1 MDTLYTSCIPK
12 TQHFSPDAANVK
24 HSHTVLSVYI
34 HKETSHILSKQH
46 VTGSRHRFHLPCSTL
61 SSFCTHNC
69 QLETK
74 RRLKTIRFLHA
85 RERQRTGFSAPSTI
99 GHCVALRNDRNKNSF
114 VSKQH
119 LVYSNNKVPQYSFK
133 ETWIL
138 FYMNILHPPAKL
150 HKEIHV

>member
-133 ETWIL
+133 ET
-138 FYMNILHPPAKL
+138 
-150 HKEIHV
+150 